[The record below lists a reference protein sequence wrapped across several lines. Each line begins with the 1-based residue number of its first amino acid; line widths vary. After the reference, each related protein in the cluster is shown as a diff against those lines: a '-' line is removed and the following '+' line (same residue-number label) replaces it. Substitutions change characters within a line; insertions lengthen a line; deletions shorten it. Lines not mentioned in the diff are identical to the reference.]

1 MIEQPYPAKAGGG
14 EMKKSR
20 NTTDQEIRA
29 RAGADATPMGRRT
42 FLGASA
48 AAIAGAV
55 IGRAPSASAAS
66 SQNPAPAA
74 ASDAPTFDRVRF
86 EGEKMIDGPSVRV
99 HQAGIRMIPVAGGKY
114 RVWTQRV
121 GNGGLKVL
129 ALHGGPGMTHEY
141 LVCLQD
147 FLPTAGYELYFYDQL
162 GCGNS
167 DHPEDDSLWTV
178 ERYRTEVEEV
188 RAGLGLTD
196 FVLYGHS
203 WGGMLVQE
211 YAVTYPHHL
220 KAAVISNM
228 TASMKSYVAHINALR
243 KTLPKNVQ
251 AVMAKYEAEKKFD
264 APEYQEVL
272 LGQVY
277 HRFMCRLDPWP
288 EPLMI
293 SFNRM
298 NAKIYNQMQGPSEF
312 VITGNY
318 KDWNR
323 WPDLHGISVPTLLI
337 AARHGTMSVDD
348 IQKMGRLIPNS
359 RVAVCENGSHLAMYD
374 DQQAYFDHLL
384 AFLADVR
391 AGKPIRG

>member
-1 MIEQPYPAKAGGG
+1 MNKPA
-14 EMKKSR
+14 
-20 NTTDQEIRA
+20 NLTHQDA
-29 RAGADATPMGRRT
+29 RSDESPSATPIGRRA

-48 AAIAGAV
+48 AALAGAI
-55 IGRAPSASAAS
+55 IGRAPSASAAPPS
-66 SQNPAPAA
+66 SAVQPGTSEAPL
-74 ASDAPTFDRVRF
+74 FHRVRF
-86 EGEKMIDGPSVRV
+86 EGEKMIDGAAVRV
-99 HQAGIRMIPVAGGKY
+99 RQAGIRMIPVAGGKY
-114 RVWTQRV
+114 QVWTRRV
-121 GNGGLKVL
+121 GSGGLKVL

-141 LVCLQD
+141 LECLQD
-147 FLPTAGYELYFYDQL
+147 FLPPAGCELYFYDQL

-167 DHPEDDSLWTV
+167 DRPDDDSLWSV
-178 ERYRTEVEEV
+178 ARYRTEVEEV

-228 TASMKSYVAHINALR
+228 TASMKSYVTHIDALR

-251 AVMAKYEAEKKFD
+251 ALMAKYEAEKKYD

-272 LGQVY
+272 MGQVY
-277 HRFMCRLDPWP
+277 RRLMCRLDPWP
-288 EPLMI
+288 EPIMM
-293 SFNRM
+293 SFNHM

-323 WPDLHGISVPTLLI
+323 WPDLHRISVPTLLI

-359 RVAVCENGSHLAMYD
+359 RVAVCENGSHLALYD

-391 AGKPIRG
+391 AGKSLRG

>member
-1 MIEQPYPAKAGGG
+1 
-14 EMKKSR
+14 MKKHANLTR
-20 NTTDQEIRA
+20 QDAQP
-29 RAGADATPMGRRT
+29 GASSAAAPINRRT

-48 AAIAGAV
+48 AAVAGAL
-55 IGRAPSASAAS
+55 IGRAPAQAAAS
-66 SQNPAPAA
+66 SSAPASA
-74 ASDAPTFDRVRF
+74 RANEAPLFHRLRF
-86 EGEKMIDGPSVRV
+86 EGEKAIDGPAVRV
-99 HQAGIRMIPVAGGKY
+99 HQAGIRMIPVVGGKY
-114 RVWTQRV
+114 RVWTRRV

-141 LVCLQD
+141 LECMQD
-147 FLPTAGYELYFYDQL
+147 FLPGAGYEVYFYDQL

-167 DHPEDDSLWTV
+167 DRPNDDSLWTV
-178 ERYRTEVEEV
+178 ARYRTEVEEV

-228 TASMKSYVAHINALR
+228 TASMKSYVTHINSLR
-243 KTLPKNVQ
+243 KTLPATVQ
-251 AVMAKYEAEKKFD
+251 AVMAKYEAEKKYD
-264 APEYQEVL
+264 APEYQEIL
-272 LGQVY
+272 FSQVY
-277 HRFMCRLDPWP
+277 RRVLCRLNPWP
-288 EPLMI
+288 EPAEMSLAH
-293 SFNRM
+293 M
-298 NAKIYNQMQGPSEF
+298 NAKIYNLMQGPSEF

-318 KDWNR
+318 KNWNR
-323 WPDLHGISVPTLLI
+323 WPDLHRITVPTLLI
-337 AARHGTMSVDD
+337 AGRHGTMSVGD

-359 RVAVCENGSHLAMYD
+359 RVAVCENGSHMALYD

-391 AGKPIRG
+391 AGKPIRA

>member
-1 MIEQPYPAKAGGG
+1 
-14 EMKKSR
+14 MKKQANLTHQDTHAS
-20 NTTDQEIRA
+20 
-29 RAGADATPMGRRT
+29 AGEAATPIGRRA
-42 FLGASA
+42 FIGASA
-48 AAIAGAV
+48 AAVACAI
-55 IGRAPSASAAS
+55 IGRTSSASGAS
-66 SQNPAPAA
+66 SQSPAPAA
-74 ASDAPTFDRVRF
+74 APASEAPLLHRVRF
-86 EGEKMIDGPSVRV
+86 DGEKMIDGPAVRV
-99 HQAGIRMIPVAGGKY
+99 HQAGIRMIPVVGGKY

-121 GNGGLKVL
+121 GNGGLKIL

-141 LVCLQD
+141 LECLQD
-147 FLPTAGYELYFYDQL
+147 FLPATGYELYFYDQL

-167 DHPEDDSLWTV
+167 DRPDDDSLWTV
-178 ERYRTEVEEV
+178 ARYRTEVEEV

-211 YAVTYPHHL
+211 YAITYPHHL

-243 KTLPKNVQ
+243 KSLPERVQ
-251 AVMAKYEAEKKFD
+251 TVMAKYEAEKKYD
-264 APEYQEVL
+264 APEYQEL
-272 LGQVY
+272 LMGQVY
-277 HRFMCRLDPWP
+277 HRFMCHLDPWP
-288 EPLMI
+288 EPMMMG
-293 SFNRM
+293 FNHV

-323 WPDLHGISVPTLLI
+323 WPDLHRISVPTLLI

-374 DQQAYFDHLL
+374 DQQAYFGHLL
-384 AFLADVR
+384 AFLKDVG
-391 AGKPIRG
+391 AGKSIRG